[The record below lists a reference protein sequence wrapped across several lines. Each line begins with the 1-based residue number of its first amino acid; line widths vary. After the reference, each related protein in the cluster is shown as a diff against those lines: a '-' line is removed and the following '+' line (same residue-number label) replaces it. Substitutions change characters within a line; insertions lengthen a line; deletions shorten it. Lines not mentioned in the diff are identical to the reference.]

1 MGTHQPP
8 VCKNFER
15 KNLIELAVKLAPLP
29 YVLQRGNS
37 KQQKKTLVSVLFSGL
52 TVIIINILCC
62 TFSIPYTACMSMI
75 GSSEEVLYLPGAGA
89 GQGKC
94 LCSGTFVLLIMLT
107 WDITPSPGRGARPD
121 PPIQYVQTPRTPATS
136 IIEWNINKT
145 EETITIASP
154 RTYPW
159 IYNFSIFFFPTEA
172 MSSHIINAY

>member
-1 MGTHQPP
+1 MAGLNYYF
-8 VCKNFER
+8 CSR
-15 KNLIELAVKLAPLP
+15 ICRLW
-29 YVLQRGNS
+29 
-37 KQQKKTLVSVLFSGL
+37 SVLFSGL
-52 TVIIINILCC
+52 TIIIINILCC

-75 GSSEEVLYLPGAGA
+75 GSSEEVLYLPGAGS

-107 WDITPSPGRGARPD
+107 WDITPSPGEERGLTLPSNMSRHPL
-121 PPIQYVQTPRTPATS
+121 PATS